1 MRTFPKLLAAS
12 ALIAQAVLGS
22 AGAAA
27 AAPGPASG
35 HHGPSSGSA
44 DQAGH
49 RLVTEILGTDLTSY
63 VTGDGR
69 QGTAA

>member
-27 AAPGPASG
+27 AESGPASG
-35 HHGPSSGSA
+35 HHEPSGSA

-63 VTGDGR
+63 VTGNGR